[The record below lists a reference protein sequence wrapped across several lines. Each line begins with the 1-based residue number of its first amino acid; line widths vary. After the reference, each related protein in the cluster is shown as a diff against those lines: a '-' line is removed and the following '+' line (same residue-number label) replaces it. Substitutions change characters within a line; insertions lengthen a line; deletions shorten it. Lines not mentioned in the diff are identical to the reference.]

1 MPPGAVLRSADVR
14 ITITSPTSCDVTI
27 DLAAAGA
34 AQIDHRVEA
43 FDDTRIELVQVRGA
57 SQAETV
63 RTIGRTQS
71 LVLRPDGESY
81 GFHYRASGTHANRCP
96 IWLPA
101 MPTHGDPGG
110 VHLTV
115 DIPDATVAGSTL
127 PAFAWTGSRGL
138 ATLAH
143 VPAVVRVPYSRQGD
157 SRGWDVG
164 RTMDAI
170 AVMVFVA
177 ASAIWLW
184 RTRR

>member
-14 ITITSPTSCDVTI
+14 ITITSPTSCEVTI
-27 DLAAAGA
+27 DLAAPGA

-43 FDDTRIELVQVRGA
+43 FDDTRIELVEVRGA
-57 SQAETV
+57 RQAEAV

-71 LVLRPDGESY
+71 LVLKPDGDRY
-81 GFHYRASGTHANRCP
+81 GFHYRASNTHANRCP

-101 MPTHGDPGG
+101 MPTHGDPGA
-110 VHLTV
+110 VRLTV

-127 PAFAWTGSRGL
+127 PAFAWTGSRGV

-143 VPAVVRVPYSRQGD
+143 VPAVVRVPYSREGEA
-157 SRGWDVG
+157 RGWDVG
-164 RTMDAI
+164 RTMDAF

-177 ASAIWLW
+177 ASAVWLW
-184 RTRR
+184 RSRR

>member
-14 ITITSPTSCDVTI
+14 ITITSPTSCDVTM

-43 FDDTRIELVQVRGA
+43 FDDTRIELVEVRGA
-57 SQAETV
+57 RHDESV

-71 LVLRPDGESY
+71 LVLTPDGEQY
-81 GFHYRASGTHANRCP
+81 GFHYRASSTHANRCP

-101 MPTHGDPGG
+101 VPTHGSPGA
-110 VHLTV
+110 VRLTV

-127 PAFAWTGSRGL
+127 PAFAWTGSRGV

-143 VPAVVRVPYSRQGD
+143 VPAVVRVPYSREGEPR
-157 SRGWDVG
+157 SWDVG

-177 ASAIWLW
+177 ASIVWLW